1 MLQVIEKDS
10 VLVVD
15 SRLIAEEL
23 GIEHRSFKDTVQ
35 GNITDLELHFGEL
48 RRETA
53 SSKANGGGG
62 FGETY
67 YLLNEEQATYLM
79 TLSRNTDQVKKAKL
93 SLVKAFSAAKSA
105 LKNIDN
111 NALISSLN
119 NLANLVTQQQQQLN
133 TLTERTQQ
141 LDIVTEENKQ
151 LTTTIA
157 SINTAGLAHQ
167 GCYNIIQSEL
177 TKEDTTLITAYD
189 FLLEVN
195 QPTEYAQLLARRA
208 ASLFR
213 CSRKAEP
220 FKNKQNQLLFERKYL
235 REALTSIADLLVD

>member
-1 MLQVIEKDS
+1 MLQIIEKDS

-23 GIEHRSFKDTVQ
+23 GIQHKTFKET
-35 GNITDLELHFGEL
+35 ITKYIERLELLSEMDSNPVAEANRNWLLKEVSPKMSDGTGGEV
-48 RRETA
+48 
-53 SSKANGGGG
+53 
-62 FGETY
+62 Y
-67 YLLNEEQATYLM
+67 YLLTENQAAFLM
-79 TLSRNTDQVKKAKL
+79 TLSGNTPQVVEAKFT
-93 SLVKAFSAAKSA
+93 LVKAFSAAKST
-105 LKNIDN
+105 LKSINN
-111 NALISSLN
+111 NALILSLN
-119 NLANLVTQQQQQLN
+119 NLTNLVTQQQQQLN

-177 TKEDTTLITAYD
+177 TKEDTTLIMAYD

-220 FKNKQNQLLFERKYL
+220 C
-235 REALTSIADLLVD
+235 EALTSIANLLCTRK